1 MSQSYLGI
9 FPGDNTLQTL
19 SYMQQ
24 SYQENQ
30 SYIAESGNDI
40 KEQDKNAVYII
51 TTVYPKDRSNWE
63 IVLKKWNI
71 LRQCPNR
78 DNLYQKIHIVG
89 YRQPKNQRDH
99 LVNAAIPTQPVDNE
113 VDPFYIPL
121 MGRVQQKDK
130 KSIGPIK

>member
-1 MSQSYLGI
+1 M
-9 FPGDNTLQTL
+9 
-19 SYMQQ
+19 
-24 SYQENQ
+24 
-30 SYIAESGNDI
+30 
-40 KEQDKNAVYII
+40 YII

-113 VDPFYIPL
+113 VDPFSIPL
-121 MGRVQQKDK
+121 MGRV
-130 KSIGPIK
+130 